1 MIYSKMSEIF
11 VFFTYLY
18 FDYLGAPGWEKFLG
32 GKTSTVQFTSEE
44 VQKLKKQHPPV
55 PPPKPR
61 TSASGLLESSFD
73 EPPVPSELKNI
84 GIHSKS
90 TPSLEQPQLSPRSS
104 NSEPPASK
112 TPNSRW
118 KNSLDSLRHHPEDG
132 IPRGYTAAP
141 QPHLWNGGPATSA
154 VSHSHSNR

>member
-1 MIYSKMSEIF
+1 MFRKNIRIEQLQKQEKNAVTNIIILINPVSFFMIYSKMSEIF

-18 FDYLGAPGWEKFLG
+18 FNYLGAPGWEKFLG

-84 GIHSKS
+84 GIHSKGP
-90 TPSLEQPQLSPRSS
+90 PS
-104 NSEPPASK
+104 
-112 TPNSRW
+112 
-118 KNSLDSLRHHPEDG
+118 
-132 IPRGYTAAP
+132 
-141 QPHLWNGGPATSA
+141 
-154 VSHSHSNR
+154 